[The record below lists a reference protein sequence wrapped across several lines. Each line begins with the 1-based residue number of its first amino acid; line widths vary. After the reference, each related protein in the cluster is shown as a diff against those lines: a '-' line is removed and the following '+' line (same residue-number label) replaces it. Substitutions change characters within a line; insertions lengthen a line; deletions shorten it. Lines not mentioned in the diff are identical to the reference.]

1 MKKMCNAGMLFL
13 IFMLLAACQDE
24 IPEPETKKSAHMQE
38 PAIQTSGFIIE
49 AVDSFTVKHQV
60 KENDVYFECVVKG
73 VSFRNDGAKI
83 ILYIDGKRIKEINHA
98 AFIVK
103 GLNKGMHKIKLELI
117 GPNQQGVI
125 AVKDVDINI
134 K

>member
-1 MKKMCNAGMLFL
+1 MKKICYTGILFL
-13 IFMLLAACQDE
+13 IFMLLAACQDD
-24 IPEPETKKSAHMQE
+24 IPEPETKKSVLTEEAS
-38 PAIQTSGFIIE
+38 IQTSGFIIE
-49 AVDSFTVKHQV
+49 AVDSFNVKHQV

-73 VSFRNDGAKI
+73 ASFRNDGAKI
-83 ILYIDGKRIKEINHA
+83 ILYIDGKRIKEIDHA

-125 AVKDVDINI
+125 AVKDVDIKIN
-134 K
+134 